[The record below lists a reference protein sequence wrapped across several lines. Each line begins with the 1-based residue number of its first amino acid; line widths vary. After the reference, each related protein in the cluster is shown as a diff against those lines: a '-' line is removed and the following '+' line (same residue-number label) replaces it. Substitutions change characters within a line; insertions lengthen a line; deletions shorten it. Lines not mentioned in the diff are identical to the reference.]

1 MGRTILSASTDDA
14 PALEGYQGHG
24 VMTWAMLDALGSG
37 DLNGNATL
45 EVTELASYLDVKVP
59 EISSAAFGFRQVPQM
74 SVQGSDFALGS
85 AVAVLGD
92 APETFP
98 ATLSHVVAGG
108 TQVLDAPDGAEM
120 LVIETGVF
128 YGVFKIEE
136 QGGFAR
142 IAKDGKALGWV
153 PVAALTP
160 LQ

>member
-1 MGRTILSASTDDA
+1 
-14 PALEGYQGHG
+14 
-24 VMTWAMLDALGSG
+24 MTWAMLDALGQA
-37 DLNGNATL
+37 DANGNATI
-45 EVTELASYLDVKVP
+45 EVTELAGWLDAKVP

-74 SVQGSDFALGS
+74 SIRGSDFALGA

-92 APETFP
+92 APESFP

-108 TQVLDAPDGAEM
+108 TAVLDAPGGAVVQE
-120 LVIETGVF
+120 IPGGVF
-128 YGVFKIEE
+128 FGVYKADERD
-136 QGGFAR
+136 GFAR